1 MKNHIL
7 DLTFCS
13 GAVMDPEAR
22 VSAYNMLGQKM
33 IFEKV
38 ANASAKDDEKMTN
51 EIKSNLDE
59 DYILINDKAKM
70 VERDLVATNGV
81 VHIIDILMETPS
93 ALPIS
98 TMLGKKNITIFKKLM
113 EYGSFADDFDSLEN
127 ATYFAPTDAAF
138 EQSETGKY
146 WMKQL
151 EEAPAKL
158 KNNENLKRFLD
169 YHVVQ
174 PMTKSS
180 ELSEGSLETIE
191 GEPLRVNLYSTL
203 PGFTNIMNLGTVN
216 CARLIHFDQESCGS
230 VLHQVDRVLTPPNAT
245 LMQMLENNP
254 NYSQF
259 LKLVQKSNLT
269 SIFED
274 LQGKGY
280 TLFVPRD
287 DVFAEVSD
295 WIMKKS
301 DVELEALIKNHIAP
315 DVTCCAGIIRSEW
328 PFTYTIKTISG
339 NTLTL
344 NRDRRPRVQNAGVS
358 RCDIIGTNGIIH
370 EVSEFMLRGNLQ
382 RKTVTLSFRFR
393 SMMSSTFSHRVV
405 QLKTTADFM
414 AHFSTDHS
422 SSRNS
427 DKWKAMIF

>member
-13 GAVMDPEAR
+13 SAVMDPEAR

-33 IFEKV
+33 IFEKTS
-38 ANASAKDDEKMTN
+38 NATAKDEEKMTN
-51 EIKSNLDE
+51 EIKANLDGT
-59 DYILINDKAKM
+59 IIINDKAKIL
-70 VERDLVATNGV
+70 ERDLVATNGV

-98 TMLGKKNITIFKKLM
+98 TMLGKKNITIFKNLM
-113 EYGSFADDFDSLEN
+113 EYGSFADDFDNLEN

-138 EQSETGKY
+138 ETSDVGKY

-151 EEAPAKL
+151 EETPQKL

-180 ELSEGSLETIE
+180 ELTEGKLQTVE
-191 GEPLRVNLYSTL
+191 GEALRVNLYSTM

-216 CARLIHFDQESCGS
+216 CARLVHFDQESCGS
-230 VLHQVDRVLTPPNAT
+230 VLHQIDRVLTPPNAT
-245 LMQMLENNP
+245 LMQILENNSH
-254 NYSQF
+254 YSQF
-259 LKLVQKSNLT
+259 LKLVKKSNLT
-269 SIFED
+269 SMFDE
-274 LQGKGY
+274 LEGKGY

-287 DVFAEVSD
+287 EVFAEVDD
-295 WIMKKS
+295 WIKKKS
-301 DVELEALIKNHIAP
+301 DIEVEELIKNHIAS
-315 DVTCCAGIIRSEW
+315 DVTCCAGIIRAEW

-339 NTLTL
+339 NSLSL

-358 RCDIIGTNGIIH
+358 KCDIIGTNGIIH
-370 EVSEFMLRGNLQ
+370 EVNIHALRL
-382 RKTVTLSFRFR
+382 
-393 SMMSSTFSHRVV
+393 
-405 QLKTTADFM
+405 
-414 AHFSTDHS
+414 
-422 SSRNS
+422 
-427 DKWKAMIF
+427 W

>member
-1 MKNHIL
+1 MKNHLL

-13 GAVMDPEAR
+13 SAVMDPEAR

-38 ANASAKDDEKMTN
+38 SNASAKDEEKMTN
-51 EIKSNLDE
+51 EIKADTLNGE

-70 VERDLVATNGV
+70 LERDLVATNGV
-81 VHIIDILMETPS
+81 VHIIDLLMETPS

-138 EQSETGKY
+138 ETSETGKF
-146 WMKQL
+146 WMTQL

-158 KNNENLKRFLD
+158 KNNENLKKFLD

-174 PMTKSS
+174 PMTKST
-180 ELSEGSLETIE
+180 ELSEGSLKTVA
-191 GEPLRVNLYSTL
+191 GESIRVNLYSTL

-230 VLHQVDRVLTPPNAT
+230 VLHQVDKVLSPPNAT
-245 LMQMLENNP
+245 LIQMLENNP

-259 LKLVQKSNLT
+259 LKLARKANMT
-269 SIFED
+269 SALEE
-274 LQGKGY
+274 LEGKGY

-287 DVFAEVSD
+287 EVFAEVSE

-301 DVELEALIKNHIAP
+301 DRELEELVRNHIAP
-315 DVTCCAGIIRSEW
+315 DVTCCAGIIKSEW
-328 PFTYTIKTISG
+328 PFTYTIKTVSG
-339 NTLTL
+339 NTLML

-370 EVSEFMLRGNLQ
+370 EVSNSCCAQHCANGE
-382 RKTVTLSFRFR
+382 KIS
-393 SMMSSTFSHRVV
+393 RVF
-405 QLKTTADFM
+405 QLY
-414 AHFSTDHS
+414 HLI
-422 SSRNS
+422 S
-427 DKWKAMIF
+427 DQ